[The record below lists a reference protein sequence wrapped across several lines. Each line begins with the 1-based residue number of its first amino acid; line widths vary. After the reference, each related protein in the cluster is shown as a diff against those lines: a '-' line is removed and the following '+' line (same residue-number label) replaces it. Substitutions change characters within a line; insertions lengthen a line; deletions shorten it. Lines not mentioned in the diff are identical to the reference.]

1 MRLVAKKSYISE
13 FSETA
18 KDFIGAFNKIPLALN
33 LAFQDILTRY
43 RGSVIG
49 PWWIT
54 VTMGALVLG
63 IGINYAALFHLEVK
77 VLLPYVAF
85 GLVAWAFISSCLS
98 EGGEAFVSGAAIIR
112 QSSLPLPLFILRCVI
127 RNYVNLLH
135 HLVIIIAVMV
145 WFRIF
150 PGLGLLWLPVG
161 LFLVTLN
168 LSWLGL
174 ALATVS
180 ARFRDVPQI
189 IGSLLQ
195 FVFFLSPIFWKPTP
209 EMEGSIF
216 VENNPFYLMV
226 QAIRDPLSSGIISR
240 HCLIYLSILAVIG
253 WVASLLFYNLT
264 RRRVVH
270 YL

>member
-1 MRLVAKKSYISE
+1 MRLVAKKNYVSE

-18 KDFIGAFNKIPLALN
+18 KDFVSAFKRIPLALN
-33 LAFQDILTRY
+33 LAFQDVHTRY
-43 RGSVIG
+43 RGSIIG

-85 GLVAWAFISSCLS
+85 GMVAWSFISACIS
-98 EGGEAFVSGAAIIR
+98 EGGEAFVSGGSIIR

-135 HLVIIIAVMV
+135 HLVIVIGVMI

-150 PGLGLLWLPVG
+150 PGFGILWLPVG
-161 LFLVTLN
+161 LVLVTLN

-174 ALATVS
+174 ALATIS
-180 ARFRDVPQI
+180 ARFRDVPHI
-189 IGSLLQ
+189 INAMLQ

-209 EMEGSIF
+209 EMENSSF
-216 VENNPFYLMV
+216 VRDNPFYLMV
-226 QAIRDPLSSGIISR
+226 QAIREPLSNGVISL
-240 HCLIYLSILAVIG
+240 HALIYLSVLALAG
-253 WVASLLFYNLT
+253 WTGSLMFYNLT